1 MRRYVGV
8 CIGFSIMT
16 SSSVV
21 FAEDATNH
29 RSFSLGLVANGVA
42 AVNPS
47 EHAVMPEGLMLLESE
62 LSMNSRLG
70 LLIGFGAGAAWPHG
84 GHSLFL
90 GAHRGGVRVHVY
102 GRHYADLVYALDSLY
117 TVGGPLTEFAL
128 GAELKY
134 VCYLPRHTF
143 FTVGAN
149 PSHGIVKSGPEHSGF
164 RLGLLIGVGF
174 DFLHIP
180 Y

>member
-1 MRRYVGV
+1 MRNVGI

-16 SSSVV
+16 SSSAV
-21 FAEDATNH
+21 FADDATAH

-47 EHAVMPEGLMLLESE
+47 ERAVMPEGLMLLESE
-62 LSMNSRLG
+62 LSMSSRLG
-70 LLIGFGAGAAWPHG
+70 LLMGFGAGAAWPHG

-90 GAHRGGVRVHVY
+90 GAHRGGVRVHMY
-102 GRHYADLVYALDSLY
+102 GRHYADLVYAVDSLY
-117 TVGGPLTEFAL
+117 AVGGPLTEFAL

-134 VCYLPRHTF
+134 VCYLPHHTF
-143 FTVGAN
+143 LTAGVN